1 MTSKENRA
9 TRSEFLRL
17 TSGVFCTFFLA
28 LTLFSYHAYHVS
40 SFEMVER
47 VGVIA
52 AEEII
57 DIQSLMEIYYPEL
70 ERFAQS
76 DSGVPLVVPGLN
88 IELDVQAADMRDV
101 PREQLGAFIA
111 SAIIREMYY
120 HGFTDTINSTGLP
133 PSSRLELDRLG
144 MLADTFVSK
153 EFNDNM
159 YKLFVSAGLLGCLF
173 GILFFVSSRGFYK
186 LTGLGGS
193 LILVGMSA
201 VLLVLI
207 RSRVE
212 AMLGEND
219 FAPRLMTEAI
229 LPFLVL
235 AQRNYAI
242 VLLLGI
248 GLFLAGRSG
257 MFLTRKKVRDS
268 VDSSRLDKA

>member
-1 MTSKENRA
+1 VTSKENRA

-17 TSGVFCTFFLA
+17 TSGVFFTFFLA
-28 LTLFSYHAYHVS
+28 LTLFSYHAYQVS

-76 DSGVPLVVPGLN
+76 DSGAPLVVPGLN
-88 IELDVQAADMRDV
+88 IELDVHATDMRDV

-133 PSSRLELDRLG
+133 PSSRLEIDRLG

-153 EFNDNM
+153 KFNDNV
-159 YKLFVSAGLLGCLF
+159 YKLFVFAGLLGCLS

-201 VLLVLI
+201 LLLVLI
-207 RSRVE
+207 RARVE
-212 AMLGEND
+212 GMLGEND

-229 LPFLVL
+229 LPFLV
-235 AQRNYAI
+235 
-242 VLLLGI
+242 GI

-257 MFLTRKKVRDS
+257 MFLTRNKVRDS